1 MTVGELRDKLELFDD
16 KMEVVIDGLGKD
28 VMICEV
34 DEGTLVKNALSPAEV
49 KVPCCAIQCLFDE

>member
-34 DEGTLVKNALSPAEV
+34 DEGTL
-49 KVPCCAIQCLFDE
+49 